1 VLVVDEVHSFDP
13 SMFSALK
20 QFLRNFPTV
29 PVLCMTA
36 TLPKTRRQQL
46 HEECGLT
53 VYDEK
58 PDDLRTVAERPRYVV
73 QRVEADQ
80 ASPLVESALRDGKRV
95 LWVVNNVRRAQ
106 ALPLGVL
113 RQLGPFGK
121 MVLADGV
128 PVQCYHSR
136 FKLSDRRQRHR
147 EVVAAFQGQG
157 GAVLGVTTQVC
168 EMSLDLDADV
178 LVTEIAPITALI
190 QRMGRCIRET
200 LPTPGRTGKVLIYS
214 PPNSLPY
221 DEAMMAGSETFV
233 AELSGR
239 TAVSQVDLEA
249 ALERWGPKLSEP
261 PKACSFLESGPYAMA
276 NEATFREGDD
286 YTIDAVLERD
296 IEDFLSSGAVEKAAF
311 VVPVPKRHAR
321 GKDPRLPPHLRT
333 APDSNY
339 HSTVGFCDST
349 IF

>member
-1 VLVVDEVHSFDP
+1 
-13 SMFSALK
+13 
-20 QFLRNFPTV
+20 
-29 PVLCMTA
+29 
-36 TLPKTRRQQL
+36 
-46 HEECGLT
+46 
-53 VYDEK
+53 
-58 PDDLRTVAERPRYVV
+58 
-73 QRVEADQ
+73 
-80 ASPLVESALRDGKRV
+80 
-95 LWVVNNVRRAQ
+95 
-106 ALPLGVL
+106 
-113 RQLGPFGK
+113 
-121 MVLADGV
+121 
-128 PVQCYHSR
+128 
-136 FKLSDRRQRHR
+136 
-147 EVVAAFQGQG
+147 
-157 GAVLGVTTQVC
+157 
-168 EMSLDLDADV
+168 
-178 LVTEIAPITALI
+178 
-190 QRMGRCIRET
+190 
-200 LPTPGRTGKVLIYS
+200 
-214 PPNSLPY
+214 
-221 DEAMMAGSETFV
+221 
-233 AELSGR
+233 R